1 MKLSNLIDRLIE
13 IHNSKTNYDPEVSI
27 MEEHEVNG
35 EVIQFGS
42 KVKDVASSN
51 RSGVIIIGQEL
62 D

>member
-1 MKLSNLIDRLIE
+1 MKLNKLIE
-13 IHNSKTNYDPEVSI
+13 RLLKIKEEKGGDIDVSI
-27 MEEHEVNG
+27 MEEHEIEG
-35 EVIQFGS
+35 KEYQLSS